1 MKTATA
7 AIAVLAVLALC
18 IVPMHGVYGDFAD
31 ITGEKNVIGVG
42 DDADYQIIYTNHDY
56 DDAET
61 YPNLSMSIEYDAK
74 LVDEDGDTVSS
85 GVSPSS
91 GDLDNGTA
99 ETLTVSAPDDAGRY
113 RLVVEYT
120 VDASYTVTDE
130 EGNTTTENLDVPVRT
145 EEFPIAVVEP
155 VTLSVTLSNSSGE
168 PLRGYG
174 VYFYVDGQMMEDS
187 YTVINLE
194 GDGTTTISYEWIT
207 DSGNGQYEFYVL
219 PADGGNMVDIEGL
232 GERHTF
238 YIGDNDY
245 TWMIALLV
253 IVIILLI
260 IVMVWVYRKP
270 VKNYGKPKSRR

>member
-18 IVPMHGVYGDFAD
+18 IVPMQGVYGDFAD

-61 YPNLSMSIEYDAK
+61 YPNLSMAIEYDAK
-74 LVDEDGDTVSS
+74 LVDEDGDTVSN

-91 GDLDNGTA
+91 GDLDNGVA
-99 ETLTVSAPDDAGRY
+99 QNVTVSAPDDAGRY
-113 RLVVEYT
+113 TLVVEYT
-120 VDASYTVTDE
+120 AEVTYTTVNEDGE
-130 EGNTTTENLDVPVRT
+130 EETVEDDPIVRT
-145 EEFPIAVVEP
+145 EELPLRVVEP
-155 VTLSVTLSNSSGE
+155 ITLSVTLSNASGE
-168 PLRGYG
+168 PLQGYG
-174 VYFYVDGQMMEDS
+174 VYFFVNGEKIEDS

-194 GDGTTTISYEWIT
+194 ADGTTTISYDWIT
-207 DSGNGQYEFYVL
+207 DSGNGTYEFHVE
-219 PADGGNMVDIEGL
+219 AVDGGNMVDIEGL
-232 GERHTF
+232 GEKHTF

-260 IVMVWVYRKP
+260 IVMAWVYRKP

>member
-61 YPNLSMSIEYDAK
+61 YPNLSMAIEYDAK
-74 LVDEDGDTVSS
+74 LVDEDGDTVSN

-113 RLVVEYT
+113 TLTVVYT
-120 VDASYTVTDE
+120 VEVSYTVTDE
-130 EGNTTTENLDVPVRT
+130 EGNTTTETKDLERT

-155 VTLSVTLSNSSGE
+155 VTLSVTLSNNSSE
-168 PLRGYG
+168 PLQGYG
-174 VYFYVDGQMMEDS
+174 VYFYVDGERIDDS
-187 YTVINLE
+187 FTTVDLDAN
-194 GDGTTTISYEWIT
+194 GTTTIEYEWIT
-207 DSGNGQYEFYVL
+207 DAGYGTHEFHVEA
-219 PADGGNMVDIEGL
+219 ADGGNMVDITGL

-245 TWMIALLV
+245 TWVIVLLV
-253 IVIILLI
+253 VVIVLLVL
-260 IVMVWVYRKP
+260 VMIWVYRKP

>member
-18 IVPMHGVYGDFAD
+18 IVPMQGVYGDFAD

-56 DDAET
+56 DDAKT
-61 YPNLSMSIEYDAK
+61 YPNLSMAIEYDAK
-74 LVDEDGDTVSS
+74 LVDEDGDTVSN

-113 RLVVEYT
+113 TLVVVYT
-120 VDASYTVTDE
+120 VEVSYTVTDE
-130 EGNTTTENLDVPVRT
+130 EGNSTTETKDLEKT
-145 EEFPIAVVEP
+145 ERFPISVVEP

-207 DSGNGQYEFYVL
+207 DAGNGAHEFRVEA
-219 PADGGNMVDIEGL
+219 ADGGNMVDIVGL
-232 GERHTF
+232 GESHTF
-238 YIGDNDY
+238 YLGDNDY
-245 TWMIALLV
+245 TWIIVLLV
-253 IVIILLI
+253 VVIVLLVL
-260 IVMVWVYRKP
+260 VMVWVYRKP

>member
-18 IVPMHGVYGDFAD
+18 IVPMQGVYGDFAD

-61 YPNLSMSIEYDAK
+61 YPNLSMAIEYDAK
-74 LVDEDGDTVSS
+74 LVDEDGDTVSN

-113 RLVVEYT
+113 RLVVVYT
-120 VDASYTVTDE
+120 VEVSYTVTDE
-130 EGNTTTENLDVPVRT
+130 EGNTTTETKDLERT

-207 DSGNGQYEFYVL
+207 DAGNGAHEFRVEA
-219 PADGGNMVDIEGL
+219 ADGGNMVDIVGL
-232 GERHTF
+232 GESHTF
-238 YIGDNDY
+238 YLGDKDY
-245 TWMIALLV
+245 TWIIVLLV
-253 IVIILLI
+253 VVIVLLVL
-260 IVMVWVYRKP
+260 VMVWVYRKP